1 MGSECEQERGEGMGA
16 RNDKL
21 ALTETDALVKA
32 SGLSEKEVKE
42 IFSDFVLQHPDG
54 KMKRKDFRELMS
66 SALPKK
72 DASKIEKHA
81 FRIYDLNN
89 DGHIDFVEFM
99 VVFFILSSGDHEEVL
114 SKIFRLFDINSDGNI
129 SKKEMK
135 KLVKAMYGLLKLEN
149 PNLSTSDNVARATFN
164 EMDKNRDGKISREE
178 FIQAC
183 LGREVFSRMVTAK
196 AIDIFMEEEN

>member
-1 MGSECEQERGEGMGA
+1 MGA

-21 ALTETDALVKA
+21 ALTEAETDALVKA

-42 IFSDFVLQHPDG
+42 TFSDFVLQHPDG

-164 EMDKNRDGKISREE
+164 EMDKNRDGKITREE

-196 AIDIFMEEEN
+196 AIDIFMEEED